1 MTEQKNRP
9 LKIAIVAGEPSGDNL
24 GASLIR
30 ALKKERPATLFSG
43 IGGPGMAAEGF
54 RSLYDIER
62 LSVNGLPFKK
72 IPELISILFATRS
85 ALKKFDPD
93 CFIGIDYNFFNGFL
107 EGLMKGNGTP
117 TAHYVSPSVWAW
129 RSGRIRRIK
138 QNIDLMLTLYPF
150 ESEIYKKNDI
160 PVRYVGHPKAL
171 EINPDTGN
179 KEKRSAREILGFS
192 PTDTVVAVL
201 PGSRASEVSLI
212 GPVFFHAAKI
222 LSGILSC
229 KFVVPA
235 TNPNR
240 SEQIKRLWE
249 SIAPNL
255 SVVVTDNSMTAMK
268 ASDTVLVKSGTATLE
283 AMLLR
288 RPMVVAYRLNELSY
302 KLVSRFI
309 KTQRFALP
317 NILADKDLVPEFIQ
331 HTAKPEILARAI
343 FELLREPQEK
353 LMSEFDCVHKKLS
366 LNSGHLAADEIL
378 KLCERK
384 HVSL

>member
-1 MTEQKNRP
+1 
-9 LKIAIVAGEPSGDNL
+9 
-24 GASLIR
+24 
-30 ALKKERPATLFSG
+30 
-43 IGGPGMAAEGF
+43 
-54 RSLYDIER
+54 
-62 LSVNGLPFKK
+62 
-72 IPELISILFATRS
+72 
-85 ALKKFDPD
+85 
-93 CFIGIDYNFFNGFL
+93 
-107 EGLMKGNGTP
+107 
-117 TAHYVSPSVWAW
+117 
-129 RSGRIRRIK
+129 
-138 QNIDLMLTLYPF
+138 MLTLYPF

-179 KEKRSAREILGFS
+179 KEKRSARDLLGFS

-229 KFVVPA
+229 KFVFPA

-255 SVVVTDNSMTAMK
+255 SVVFTDNSMTAMK

-317 NILADKDLVPEFIQ
+317 NILAVSY
-331 HTAKPEILARAI
+331 T
-343 FELLREPQEK
+343 
-353 LMSEFDCVHKKLS
+353 
-366 LNSGHLAADEIL
+366 HLTLPTKA
-378 KLCERK
+378 
-384 HVSL
+384 